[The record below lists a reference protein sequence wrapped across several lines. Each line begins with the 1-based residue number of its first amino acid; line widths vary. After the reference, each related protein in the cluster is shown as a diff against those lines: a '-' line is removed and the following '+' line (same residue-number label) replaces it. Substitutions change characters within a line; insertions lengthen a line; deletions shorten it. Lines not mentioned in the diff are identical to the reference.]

1 MATREVEINLGE
13 QRQYRK
19 TRNRSEGNDREQNF
33 SVKKR
38 RKMDPVFVEKWDAAA
53 LKVSVER
60 YTSSRPFFLRGLR
73 RATH

>member
-13 QRQYRK
+13 RRQYRK

-53 LKVSVER
+53 LKVSV
-60 YTSSRPFFLRGLR
+60 
-73 RATH
+73 